1 MDKLEMRDDS
11 HAFGK
16 ATITVVGEHAIIYPI
31 VLILDFDVIQ
41 I

>member
-31 VLILDFDVIQ
+31 DQKGNPFL
-41 I
+41 